1 MVTMGE
7 RSSRWYISPMV
18 ATGSRQAG
26 PEQPGEYGVAHVGAG
41 GRQGREEQP
50 TRPLSPWKWLVA
62 GRAARS
68 SQVNM
73 ELPMR
78 ELVATREG
86 ESRRMYPLLEAAGRR
101 PAGPE

>member
-1 MVTMGE
+1 MG
-7 RSSRWYISPMV
+7 
-18 ATGSRQAG
+18 AD
-26 PEQPGEYGVAHVGAG
+26 
-41 GRQGREEQP
+41 GRQGRGEQP

-68 SQVNM
+68 SQGNM

-86 ESRRMYPLLEAAGRR
+86 ESRRMYPLLEAAVR
-101 PAGPE
+101 PARSERGINVA